1 MIIIFL
7 PLFGKIYLRISYVN
21 YSANTKFSMSHFAF
35 NTNIYKTWN
44 IQKFATRGILIKGA
58 SMTPTFTFSIVYFVV
73 LKLFKFLIMKI
84 FRGIQSGKSHI
95 VNPIYP
101 FPASTINNTQSILFY
116 QYPISPAW
124 IILKQIPHNFTYMCF
139 IMYQLKRMKSC
150 ICSSMD

>member
-1 MIIIFL
+1 MQTPNFQCHIL
-7 PLFGKIYLRISYVN
+7 PLTQIYTRLEIFKSLPHIS
-21 YSANTKFSMSHFAF
+21 
-35 NTNIYKTWN
+35 
-44 IQKFATRGILIKGA
+44 GILIKGA

-101 FPASTINNTQSILFY
+101 FPVSTITNTQSILFY